1 MTQNDRGSRTWLVT
15 PDLLGF
21 LNRDGRFTD
30 TNPAWFKVLGYT
42 AEEIEGCPFLDFIH
56 PDDVPKTRNAFNQI
70 SRGIP
75 VLNFVNRYRCK
86 DGSHEWLSWNSV
98 PEGDSFFCSARCITA
113 EKENE
118 AALRT
123 REEEAKLREEFIAV
137 LGHDVRNPLAAI
149 NAAARVIGRSS
160 GDAQIAEMVDSIQGS
175 SARIA
180 RLIDDVMDFARARL
194 GGGLNLNE
202 HVDHDVKP
210 ILEHAVKEI
219 ELAHPQTTIITEYDF
234 CDPIRCDSGRISQLI
249 SNLLANAV
257 VHGEKGAPVTVSAQ
271 DRDGSFYL
279 WVTNLGE
286 PIPPEVRKMLFEP
299 FARGNVRQSQQG
311 LGLGLFIAREIARA
325 HRGDLT
331 MRSEPE
337 GTVFTFNMPRD

>member
-21 LNRDGRFTD
+21 LNREARFTD

-42 AEEIEGCPFLDFIH
+42 SEEVEGRPFLDFIH
-56 PDDVPKTRNAFNQI
+56 PDDLAKTRRAFRQI
-70 SRGIP
+70 NDGIP
-75 VLNFVNRYRCK
+75 VLNFVNRHRCK
-86 DGSHEWLSWNSV
+86 DGSYEWLSWNTV
-98 PEGDSFFCSARCITA
+98 PEGDSFFCSGRSITV
-113 EKENE
+113 EKNNE

-123 REEEAKLREEFIAV
+123 SEEEAKLREQFIAV

-149 NAAARVIGRSS
+149 NAASRMIGRSS
-160 GDAQIAEMVDSIQGS
+160 EDAQITEMVASIQGS
-175 SARIA
+175 TARIA

-202 HVDHDVKP
+202 HTDHDVQP
-210 ILEHAVKEI
+210 ILEHAVREI
-219 ELAHPQTTIITEYDF
+219 QLAHPKTEIITEYDF

-257 VHGEKGAPVTVSAQ
+257 VHGEVGAPVTVSAQ

-325 HRGDLT
+325 HGGDLT
-331 MRSEPE
+331 MTSEPE

>member
-1 MTQNDRGSRTWLVT
+1 MTWLVT

-21 LNRDGRFTD
+21 MNNEGRFVE
-30 TNPAWFKVLGYT
+30 TNPAWFKILGYT
-42 AEEIEGCPFLDFIH
+42 GAEIDDQHFTDLIH
-56 PDDVPKTRNAFNQI
+56 PDDINRMQAAFDQM
-70 SRGIP
+70 SGGQP
-75 VLNFVNRYRCK
+75 VLNFVNRFRRK
-86 DGSHEWLSWNSV
+86 DGGYEWISWHGV
-98 PEGDSFFCSARCITA
+98 PEGGLFFCTGRCITA

-123 REEEAKLREEFIAV
+123 REQEASLREQFIAV

-149 NAAARVIGRSS
+149 NAASRVIARNTE
-160 GDAQIAEMVDSIQGS
+160 DPQIGEMIASIQGS
-175 SARIA
+175 TDRIA

-194 GGGLNLNE
+194 GGGIRIEE

-210 ILEHAVKEI
+210 ILEQTVREI
-219 ELAHPQTTIITEYDF
+219 SLAHPEAEIITEYDF
-234 CDPIRCDSGRISQLI
+234 CDPIRCDSERIAQLI

-257 VHGEKGAPVTVSAQ
+257 VHGEKGAAVTVSAQ

-286 PIPPEVRKMLFEP
+286 PIPANVRKMLFEP
-299 FARGNVRQSQQG
+299 FARSNARDTQQG

-325 HRGDLT
+325 HGGDLT
-331 MRSEPE
+331 VKSDADS
-337 GTVFTFNMPRD
+337 TVFTFNMPRV

>member
-1 MTQNDRGSRTWLVT
+1 MTYKDSGSRTWLVT

-21 LNRDGRFTD
+21 VDKEGHFFD
-30 TNPAWFKVLGYT
+30 TNPAWLRLLGFT
-42 AEEIEGCPFLDFIH
+42 ADEVRAHRFSHFIH
-56 PDDVPKTRNAFNQI
+56 PDDIENADRAFQ
-70 SRGIP
+70 RLLKGRP
-75 VLNFVNRYRCK
+75 VLNIVNRYRCK
-86 DGSHEWLSWNSV
+86 NGGYQWISWNAV
-98 PEGDSFFCSARCITA
+98 PEGDHIFCSGRCVTD

-118 AALRT
+118 AALKT
-123 REEEAKLREEFIAV
+123 RDGEAKLREQFIAV

-149 NAAARVIGRSS
+149 NAASRVIGRSS
-160 GDAQIAEMVDSIQGS
+160 DDAQITEMIESIQGS
-175 SARIA
+175 TARIA

-194 GGGLNLNE
+194 GGGLHLNE
-202 HVDHDVKP
+202 HVDHDVQP
-210 ILEHAVKEI
+210 ILEHAVREI

-286 PIPPEVRKMLFEP
+286 PIPPEVREMLFEP

-325 HRGDLT
+325 HGGDLT
-331 MRSEPE
+331 MKSDPD
-337 GTVFTFNMPRD
+337 GTVFTFNMPRA